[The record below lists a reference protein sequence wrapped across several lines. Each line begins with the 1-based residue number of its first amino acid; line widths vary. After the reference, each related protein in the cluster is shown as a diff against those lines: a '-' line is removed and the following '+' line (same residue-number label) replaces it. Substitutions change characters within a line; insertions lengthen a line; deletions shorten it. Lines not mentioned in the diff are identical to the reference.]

1 MCYNA
6 AYSIERNLKHA
17 ISRELDPALKQKL
30 EEMLEQWQKHKL
42 PFVPNIV
49 IEDTAHFV
57 NAFEHK
63 HFPAFYLDEG
73 EIQFGLFRW
82 GLVPRWC
89 KDEKKALQIWNQTIN
104 ARSETIF
111 EKPSFRASAIDRHC
125 VILLDGF
132 FEYHHQGKKRFPF
145 YIAPNDGPMYVAGLY
160 EKTIIDGAEW
170 RTFTIVTTE
179 GNELMRKIHNNPK
192 NPNRMPVLLRQDQIM
207 DWLAPVKKEDPTDMA
222 KLKLDV
228 FQPYPEDQLKAHTV
242 AQLLGKTGMGNR
254 PEAQEEY
261 IHLDLA
267 LEI

>member
-17 ISRELDPALKQKL
+17 ISREQDSVLKVKL

-42 PFVPNIV
+42 PFVPNIE
-49 IEDTAHFV
+49 IEDQAFFV

-63 HFPAFYLDEG
+63 HFPAFYLEEN

-111 EKPSFRASAIDRHC
+111 DKPSYRASGIDRHC

-132 FEYHHQGKKRFPF
+132 FEYHHEAKKKFPF
-145 YIAPNDGPMYVAGLY
+145 YISPKDGPMYVAGLY
-160 EKTIIDGAEW
+160 EQTMIDGIEW
-170 RTFTIVTTE
+170 RTFTIITTE

-207 DWLAPVKKEDPTDMA
+207 DWLAPTQKDNPTEMA
-222 KLKLDV
+222 KLKLDF
-228 FQPYPEDQLKAHTV
+228 FQPSPEGQIQAHTV
-242 AQLLGKTGMGNR
+242 AQLQGNNGMGNR

-261 IHLDLA
+261 IHLDLG
-267 LEI
+267 LEL